1 MLKYALTT
9 ALLGL
14 ITLPAVAQETP
25 HAAYRETGSNQD
37 WVGIYSPD
45 RGTEKPTSSCAI
57 YSRPKTKA
65 VFEDGSEVE
74 AMRGELAAFI
84 SWNGETPSGKS
95 GEVSFMVGL
104 PVEEG
109 VDKGHV
115 LTVDGDENFELAGID
130 DRLYVMPEDDATAIA
145 AIRGGIDMVVTA
157 KARDGRVVKD
167 GYSLLGVQN
176 MTVLSKQECR

>member
-14 ITLPAVAQETP
+14 IAFPAFAQETP
-25 HAAYRETGSNQD
+25 HAAYRETGSNRD

-45 RGTEKPTSSCAI
+45 RGAEKPTSSCAI
-57 YSRPKTKA
+57 YSRPQSMV
-65 VFEDGSEVE
+65 VFKDGSEVE
-74 AMRGELAAFI
+74 AMRGEIAAFI
-84 SWNGETPSGKS
+84 SWNGEEPTDSS

-104 PVEEG
+104 PLEEG

-115 LTVDGDENFELAGID
+115 LTVDGDESFELAGVG
-130 DRLYVMPEDDATAIA
+130 DRLYVLPEDDIAAIA
-145 AIRGGIDMVVTA
+145 AIRAGVDMVVTA
-157 KARDGRVVKD
+157 QTREGHVVKD

-176 MTVLSKQECR
+176 MTDLSKKECR